1 MSVGGFGET
10 LPWFGDV
17 MYQPRTP
24 TAETARMETV
34 LVSMAERVLEGGG
47 GGGGEGRRDVAL
59 ASGESSGV
67 TAEMGGLSKGEWTT
81 MVGGPR
87 EARHVRRR

>member
-1 MSVGGFGET
+1 MSAGGLGEA

-34 LVSMAERVLEGGG
+34 LISMAERVLEGRGG
-47 GGGGEGRRDVAL
+47 KGERGEDVAL
-59 ASGESSGV
+59 TSGESSGV
-67 TAEMGGLSKGEWTT
+67 TTEMGGPSRGVWTT
-81 MVGGPR
+81 MMGGPR
-87 EARHVRRR
+87 EARHARRR